1 MVMYKID
8 RGGSKNRILGQTK
21 HRSLG
26 NYHLMSHCGF
36 YSLVA
41 HCAGAL
47 TRQDRSG
54 RNDLFPYSAVRALP
68 QTVLE
73 KLKDFRTAAL
83 KVVF

>member
-8 RGGSKNRILGQTK
+8 RRGGGGSKNRILGQTK

-26 NYHLMSHCGF
+26 KYHLMSHYGV

-47 TRQDRSG
+47 TRQDR
-54 RNDLFPYSAVRALP
+54 
-68 QTVLE
+68 
-73 KLKDFRTAAL
+73 
-83 KVVF
+83 